1 MRPVAMPSQG
11 SAGSRWLARLAVA
24 VLVLVPSWCLGH
36 PLGNFSISQYTAIRM
51 DRDAVELRYLIDLAE
66 IPTFQEIQDTGLVPE
81 VGHPSV
87 RPSLSRKVEALRE
100 GLRLE
105 VDGLRLS
112 LQTQSSEVI
121 FPPGAGD
128 LPTLKLGAIYRASL
142 PSSTA
147 ATRSLHYQDGNFP
160 DRVGWKEIIAVARPG
175 VVLSRSTVPSSDRS
189 RELADYPTDLMDSPP
204 QDREARLAF
213 TRESLP
219 PPSAGLPPP
228 PSARGPSSPTET
240 AASSQ
245 VRPTERTTS
254 GPSRATEQPAGGTA
268 PTTGQPALGAARTAE
283 QPEAAGAA
291 NATPSD
297 PAFRL
302 EPNKQTTPRNALTD
316 LVRTK
321 ELSVGIVVI
330 ALAIALSLGA
340 FHALEPGH
348 GKTVVAAYLVGARGT
363 AWHAVVLGLIVT
375 VSHTAGVYVLGAVT
389 LFASRYVVPER
400 LYPWLAVGSGVVIA
414 VVGFALFLRR
424 YADRGHA
431 RPHAHT
437 HGSADAL
444 HHHHHGP
451 DEHGHEHSHGSGQ
464 HSHHSP
470 DSGHAVTLPA
480 LVGLGVTGGIVPC
493 PAALVVLLSSL
504 ALNRIGFGLLLIVAF
519 SVGLAAVLIAIG
531 LLMVYARRFM
541 TRFQGEGPLIQRWL
555 PLTSSAVITVL
566 GVAIAIQGLMSAGI
580 LQVKLG

>member
-1 MRPVAMPSQG
+1 MPSQHPTKL
-11 SAGSRWLARLAVA
+11 RWLVRLAVA
-24 VLVLVPSWCLGH
+24 ALVLIPCPSLGH
-36 PLGNFSISQYTAIRM
+36 PLGNFSISQYTAISV

-81 VGHPSV
+81 VSHPSV
-87 RPSLSRKVEALRE
+87 RPYLTRKVETLKE

-105 VDGLRLS
+105 VDGRRLP
-112 LQTQSSEVI
+112 LQTESSEVI

-128 LPTLKLGAIYRASL
+128 LPTMKLGVIYRASL
-142 PSSTA
+142 PSSTT
-147 ATRSLHYQDGNFP
+147 ATRLLHYQDGNFP
-160 DRVGWKEIIAVARPG
+160 DRVGWKEIIAVAQPG
-175 VVLSRSTVPSSDRS
+175 VALSRSTVPSSDRS

-204 QDREARLAF
+204 QDREARLVVV
-213 TRESLP
+213 RDSLP
-219 PPSAGLPPP
+219 LPRAGLPPP
-228 PSARGPSSPTET
+228 PSARGPSPSTDT
-240 AASSQ
+240 AAPSQ
-245 VRPTERTTS
+245 APTTERVTP
-254 GPSRATEQPAGGTA
+254 GPSRPTEQPASGAA
-268 PTTGQPALGAARTAE
+268 PTTAPPGPAVGADAPPTEPAL
-283 QPEAAGAA
+283 QLEA
-291 NATPSD
+291 
-297 PAFRL
+297 
-302 EPNKQTTPRNALTD
+302 NKQTTPRNMLTD

-321 ELSVGIVVI
+321 KLSAGVVI
-330 ALAIALSLGA
+330 LALAIAISLGA

-363 AWHAVVLGLIVT
+363 AWHAVLLGLIVT

-414 VVGFALFLRR
+414 VVGFTLFLRR
-424 YADRGHA
+424 YAGHGH
-431 RPHAHT
+431 PHAHT
-437 HGSADAL
+437 HGEADV
-444 HHHHHGP
+444 HHHHGP
-451 DEHGHEHSHGSGQ
+451 GEHGHEHSHGHGG
-464 HSHHSP
+464 HSHHHP
-470 DSGHAVTLPA
+470 DAGHAITLPA

-519 SVGLAAVLIAIG
+519 SVGLAAVLIVIG

-541 TRFQGEGPLIQRWL
+541 ARFQGEGPLIQRWL

>member
-1 MRPVAMPSQG
+1 MTPRTCAPSQH
-11 SAGSRWLARLAVA
+11 SAGPYWLAQLAVVA
-24 VLVLVPSWCLGH
+24 LILIPSWCLGH
-36 PLGNFSISQYTAIRM
+36 PLGNFSISQYTAIRVH
-51 DRDAVELRYLIDLAE
+51 RDAVELRYLIDLAE

-87 RPSLSRKVEALRE
+87 RPYLSRKIETLKE

-105 VDGLRLS
+105 VDGLPLP
-112 LQTQSSEVI
+112 LQAQSSEVI

-128 LPTLKLGAIYRASL
+128 LPTMKLGVIYRASL

-175 VVLSRSTVPSSDRS
+175 VTFSRSTVPSRDRS

-204 QDREARLAF
+204 QDRAARLAF
-213 TRESLP
+213 TRDSLP
-219 PPSAGLPPP
+219 AAGLPPP
-228 PSARGPSSPTET
+228 PSARGSSPPTET
-240 AASSQ
+240 VASGQ
-245 VRPTERTTS
+245 VPPTERATPRPSRTTEQPAS
-254 GPSRATEQPAGGTA
+254 GAPRATEQPAPAVGADA
-268 PTTGQPALGAARTAE
+268 PPSEPAL
-283 QPEAAGAA
+283 
-291 NATPSD
+291 
-297 PAFRL
+297 RL
-302 EPNKQTTPRNALTD
+302 EANKQTTPRNALTD

-321 ELSVGIVVI
+321 ELSLGIVVL
-330 ALAIALSLGA
+330 ALAIAISLGA

-363 AWHAVVLGLIVT
+363 AWHAVLLGLVVT
-375 VSHTAGVYVLGAVT
+375 ISHTAGVYVLGAVT

-400 LYPWLAVGSGVVIA
+400 LYPWLAVGSGLVIA
-414 VVGFALFLRR
+414 VVGFTLFLRR
-424 YADRGHA
+424 YAGHGQ
-431 RPHAHT
+431 PHAHP
-437 HGSADAL
+437 HEHADT
-444 HHHHHGP
+444 HHHHQGP
-451 DEHGHEHSHGSGQ
+451 DGHSHEHSHGHGE
-464 HSHHSP
+464 HSHHHVDP
-470 DSGHAVTLPA
+470 GHAVTLPA

-504 ALNRIGFGLLLIVAF
+504 AMNRIGFGLLLIVAF
-519 SVGLAAVLIAIG
+519 SVGLAAVLIVIG

-541 TRFQGEGPLIQRWL
+541 GRFQGEGPLIQRWL

>member
-1 MRPVAMPSQG
+1 MTRRTSAPSHAA
-11 SAGSRWLARLAVA
+11 SLRWLARLAVA
-24 VLVLVPSWCLGH
+24 ALVLIPCASLGH
-36 PLGNFSISQYTAIRM
+36 PLGNFSISQYTAIRVE
-51 DRDAVELRYLIDLAE
+51 RDAVDLRYLIDLAE
-66 IPTFQEIQDTGLVPE
+66 IPTFQEIQDTGLVAD

-87 RPSLSRKVEALRE
+87 RSYLARKVETLKE

-105 VDGLRLS
+105 VDGVRLP

-128 LPTLKLGAIYRASL
+128 LPTMKLGVVYRALL
-142 PSSTA
+142 PSSA
-147 ATRSLHYQDGNFP
+147 NATRSLQYLDGNFP

-175 VVLSRSTVPSSDRS
+175 VTVSRSTVPSRDRS

-204 QDREARLAF
+204 QDREARLVF
-213 TRESLP
+213 TTDPLP
-219 PPSAGLPPP
+219 LPAASTPSA
-228 PSARGPSSPTET
+228 PSLRGPSSSSETVAPGPTRQAEP
-240 AASSQ
+240 AAS
-245 VRPTERTTS
+245 PDPP
-254 GPSRATEQPAGGTA
+254 PSE
-268 PTTGQPALGAARTAE
+268 PAL
-283 QPEAAGAA
+283 
-291 NATPSD
+291 
-297 PAFRL
+297 RL
-302 EPNKQTTPRNALTD
+302 EANTQTTPRNALTD

-321 ELSVGIVVI
+321 ELSAGIVVL
-330 ALAIALSLGA
+330 ALAIAVSLGA

-414 VVGFALFLRR
+414 IVGFTLFLRR
-424 YADRGHA
+424 YGGHEP
-431 RPHAHT
+431 PHA
-437 HGSADAL
+437 
-444 HHHHHGP
+444 HHHGP
-451 DEHGHEHSHGSGQ
+451 GEHGHEHGHGHG
-464 HSHHSP
+464 H
-470 DSGHAVTLPA
+470 GEHAVTVPA

-541 TRFQGEGPLIQRWL
+541 ARFQGEGPLIKRWL
-555 PLTSSAVITVL
+555 PLTSSAVITIL
-566 GVAIAIQGLMSAGI
+566 GIAIAIQGLMAAGI
-580 LQVKLG
+580 LHVKLG